1 MSLELGIV
9 GLPNVGKSTLFN
21 ALTKAHA
28 LVASYP
34 FTTIEP
40 NVGIVPVPDERLLE
54 IARIVQPEK
63 ATPSTLRVVDIAGL
77 VKGAHEGEGLG
88 NQFLGHIRNVDAI
101 AMVLRA
107 FLNPDVPH
115 VSSELDPLGD
125 AETLQLELILA
136 DLATVQRRQEKAQSA
151 AKGKPLQQPSE
162 SDVIESI
169 SRHLAGGRP
178 ARSLEGEQE
187 IMLSREMN
195 LLTAKPLLYVV
206 NVSEQDLPRGGP
218 QVEDVRQRAQ
228 SEGGEVVVICAQCEA
243 ELTDWDPVDA
253 LSYLQELGLQSP
265 GLDRFIAA
273 GYRLLNLITF
283 FTTTGGKEVR
293 AWSTPAGS
301 TALQAAGRI
310 HTDMERGF
318 VRAEVMPCQALIG
331 EGSVAAVREKGL
343 LRLEGRDYVVQDGD
357 ILHIRFNV

>member
-63 ATPSTLRVVDIAGL
+63 VTPSTLRVVDIAGL
-77 VKGAHEGEGLG
+77 VKGAHQGEGLG

-125 AETLQLELILA
+125 AETLRVELILA
-136 DLATVQRRQEKAQSA
+136 DLATVERRQEKAESA
-151 AKGKPLQQPSE
+151 AKGKRLQQTSE
-162 SDVIESI
+162 LDVLKSI
-169 SRHLAGGRP
+169 SSHLAGGRP

-187 IMLSREMN
+187 TVLSREMN

-206 NVSEQDLPRGGP
+206 NVSEQDLPRGGA
-218 QVEDVRQRAQ
+218 QVEHVRQRAE
-228 SEGGEVVVICAQCEA
+228 SEGGQVVVICAQCEA
-243 ELTDWDPVDA
+243 ELADWEPADA
-253 LSYLQELGLQSP
+253 LGYLQEVGLQSP

-310 HTDMERGF
+310 HTEMERGF
-318 VRAEVMPCQALIG
+318 VRAEVMGCQALIG
-331 EGSVAAVREKGL
+331 EGSVAAVQEKGL
-343 LRLEGRDYVVQDGD
+343 LHLEGRDYLVQDGD